1 MVRKILNAKDPRL
14 RKTSKPVTKI
24 DKKVKSLIKD
34 LKETLK
40 VQVDPEGVGLA
51 APQIGKNQR
60 VFVMLDNGKM
70 RAVVN
75 PEILEV
81 KKART
86 KGKRKSEV
94 MEGCLSIP
102 HFYGPLERA
111 KSVKLRFLNEDGK
124 KVVEIFTDF
133 SAEIVQHEVDH
144 LNGILFTD
152 RLLESKKP
160 LYKMKGDDWEEVDF
174 ANI

>member
-14 RKTSKPVTKI
+14 RKTSKPVAGV
-24 DKKVKSLIKD
+24 DKKVKNLIRD

-51 APQIGKNQR
+51 APQIGKSQR

-70 RAVVN
+70 KAIVN
-75 PEILEV
+75 PKILEV
-81 KKART
+81 KKT
-86 KGKRKSEV
+86 TEKGKKKSEI

-111 KSVKLRFLNEDGK
+111 KSVKVEYLDEEGE
-124 KVVEIFTDF
+124 KVTEVFTDF

-152 RLLESKKP
+152 RLLEAKKP
-160 LYKMKGDDWEEVDF
+160 LYKMKGNDWEEVDF